1 MSSRIPF
8 TVEDERRV
16 LAALATFPARDR
28 CAILFGINTGFR
40 ASELAAITVGHVWD
54 GTQVRPEITLA
65 RRSLKGGHGV
75 HRRSVRSRTLPLN
88 VAARAALQSYLD
100 ERRIQRGRLEPP
112 EALFLSP
119 RTGRGLSRW
128 RLNAIVHRVARAA
141 GLDSGGR
148 FGTHTLRKTFARR
161 VHHAVGGDINLTRQA
176 MGHRYVM
183 TTQAYLEPDPAAVRS
198 AILSIGL

>member
-16 LAALATFPARDR
+16 LAAIATFPARDR

-54 GTQVRPEITLA
+54 GNQIRPEITLA
-65 RRSLKGGHGV
+65 RRNLKGGRGAQ
-75 HRRSVRSRTLPLN
+75 RRSVRSRTLPLN
-88 VAARAALQSYLD
+88 EAARAALKSYLD
-100 ERRIQRGRLEPP
+100 ERLKQRGRLDPP
-112 EALFLSP
+112 EALFRSG

-128 RLNAIVHRVARAA
+128 RLNAIVHRVVRAA
-141 GLDSGGR
+141 GLDPGGR
-148 FGTHTLRKTFARR
+148 FGTHSLRKTFCAR
-161 VHHAVGGDINLTRQA
+161 VHQAVGRDINLTRQA

-183 TTQAYLEPDPAAVRS
+183 TTQAYLEPDPTAVRS
-198 AILSIGL
+198 AILSIGC